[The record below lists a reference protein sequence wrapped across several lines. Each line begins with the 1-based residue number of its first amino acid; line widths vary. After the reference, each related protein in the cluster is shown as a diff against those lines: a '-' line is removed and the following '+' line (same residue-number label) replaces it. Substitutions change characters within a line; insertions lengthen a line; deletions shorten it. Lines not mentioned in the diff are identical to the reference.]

1 MTLYNGLRNLLSL
14 IFVAIGQDSDVQ
26 TLTDSAHFQTG
37 AQLGEQSVE
46 RAATWYQ
53 QGGMTE
59 RIAGGVMAIAIVA
72 IVLNELFTLQLVN
85 NTTGP
90 FSGLIDSVENVGTA
104 ALTLVVLG
112 FLAAAGG
119 AVLTMFRGGF

>member
-1 MTLYNGLRNLLSL
+1 VS
-14 IFVAIGQDSDVQ
+14 AI
-26 TLTDSAHFQTG
+26 TDSAHYQVGKNFW
-37 AQLGEQSVE
+37 QS
-46 RAATWYQ
+46 
-53 QGGMTE
+53 GGMTE

-72 IVLNELFTLQLVN
+72 IVLNELFTLDLVS
-85 NTTGP
+85 NTSGP
-90 FSGLIDSVENVGTA
+90 FSGLINSVENVGTA

>member
-1 MTLYNGLRNLLSL
+1 MS
-14 IFVAIGQDSDVQ
+14 
-26 TLTDSAHFQTG
+26 LTDTAGF
-37 AQLGEQSVE
+37 QLG
-46 RAATWYQ
+46 Q
-53 QGGMTE
+53 QKFDEFRQRGGMTE

-72 IVLNELFTLQLVN
+72 IVLNELFTLQIVN

-90 FSGLIDSVENVGTA
+90 FSGLMDTVESVGTG

-119 AVLTMFRGGF
+119 AAISMFRGGF